1 MKHFKAYL
9 LPLLC
14 STLLFTACS
23 KNNENDVPDP
33 SQDRMMQELESSPI
47 KEFPKTANDQHDIK
61 LLVDYDR
68 RFSEMSDEMEDEL
81 IKMRDNGSLTDEFAR
96 NRKQD
101 NIQSALTM
109 LKDLD
114 LKTEQGRYIQGLMA
128 QYWEN
133 QAKLLNQNS
142 KTSQDIPNSTPDNIK
157 GLGEFLHAQ
166 EQLEHWEAQY
176 EPAEKNKS

>member
-1 MKHFKAYL
+1 
-9 LPLLC
+9 
-14 STLLFTACS
+14 
-23 KNNENDVPDP
+23 
-33 SQDRMMQELESSPI
+33 
-47 KEFPKTANDQHDIK
+47 
-61 LLVDYDR
+61 
-68 RFSEMSDEMEDEL
+68 MEDEL

-96 NRKQD
+96 SRKQD

-109 LKDLD
+109 LKALD

-142 KTSQDIPNSTPDNIK
+142 KASQDIPNSTPDNIK

-166 EQLEHWEAQY
+166 EQLDHWEAQY
-176 EPAEKNKS
+176 EPAEKSKS

>member
-1 MKHFKAYL
+1 MHNFKTYL

-14 STLLFTACS
+14 SSLLFTGCS
-23 KNNENDVPDP
+23 KNNEADAPDP
-33 SQDRMMQELESSPI
+33 SEDQMMQELESSPI
-47 KEFPKTANDQHDIK
+47 KEFPQTADDQHDIA
-61 LLVDYDR
+61 LLLDYDR

-96 NRKQD
+96 SRKQD

-133 QAKLLNQNS
+133 QAKLLNNTS
-142 KTSQDIPNSTPDNIK
+142 RTSQDIPNSTPDNIK

-166 EQLEHWEAQY
+166 EQLDHWEAQY
-176 EPAEKNKS
+176 PSTEKTKS

>member
-1 MKHFKAYL
+1 MSQMKAYL
-9 LPLLC
+9 LPLLF
-14 STLLFTACS
+14 SSLLFTACS
-23 KNNENDVPDP
+23 KNNEVDAPDP
-33 SQDRMMQELESSPI
+33 SEDRMMQELSSSPI
-47 KEFPKTANDQHDIK
+47 QEFPQTANDQHDIS
-61 LLVDYDR
+61 LLRDFDR
-68 RFSEMSDEMEDEL
+68 RFSDMSDEMEDEL

-96 NRKQD
+96 SRKQD

-133 QAKLLNQNS
+133 QAKLLNNS
-142 KTSQDIPNSTPDNIK
+142 SKPAQDLPNATPDNIK

-166 EQLEHWEAQY
+166 EQLDHWEAQY
-176 EPAEKNKS
+176 APAEQPKS

>member
-68 RFSEMSDEMEDEL
+68 RFSEMSDAMEDEL
-81 IKMRDNGSLTDEFAR
+81 IKLRDNGSLTDEFAR

-166 EQLEHWEAQY
+166 EQLDHWEAQY
-176 EPAEKNKS
+176 EPAEKSKS

>member
-23 KNNENDVPDP
+23 KNNENDAPDP

-47 KEFPKTANDQHDIK
+47 KEFPKTANDQHDIS

-68 RFSEMSDEMEDEL
+68 RFSEMSDAMEDEL

-96 NRKQD
+96 SRKQD

-109 LKDLD
+109 LKALD

-133 QAKLLNQNS
+133 QAKLINQNS
-142 KTSQDIPNSTPDNIK
+142 KASQDIPNSTPDNIK

-166 EQLEHWEAQY
+166 EQLDHWEAQY
-176 EPAEKNKS
+176 EPAEKSKS

>member
-68 RFSEMSDEMEDEL
+68 RFSEMSDAMEDEL
-81 IKMRDNGSLTDEFAR
+81 IKLRDNGSLTDEFAR

-166 EQLEHWEAQY
+166 EQLDHWEAQY

>member
-1 MKHFKAYL
+1 MRNFKAYL

-14 STLLFTACS
+14 SSLLFTGCS
-23 KNNENDVPDP
+23 KNNEADAPDP
-33 SQDRMMQELESSPI
+33 SEDRMMQELESSPI
-47 KEFPKTANDQHDIK
+47 REFPQTADDQHDIA
-61 LLVDYDR
+61 LLLDYDR

-96 NRKQD
+96 SRKQD

-133 QAKLLNQNS
+133 QAKLLNNTS

-166 EQLEHWEAQY
+166 EQLDHWEAQY
-176 EPAEKNKS
+176 PSTEKTKS

>member
-1 MKHFKAYL
+1 MSPIKAFL
-9 LPLLC
+9 VPLLF
-14 STLLFTACS
+14 SSLLLTACS
-23 KNNENDVPDP
+23 KNNEADAPDP
-33 SQDRMMQELESSPI
+33 SEDHMMQELESSPI
-47 KEFPKTANDQHDIK
+47 KEFPKTADDQHDIA
-61 LLVDYDR
+61 LLTDYDR
-68 RFSEMSDEMEDEL
+68 RFNEMSDEMEDEL

-96 NRKQD
+96 SRKQD

-133 QAKLLNQNS
+133 QAKLLNNTT

-166 EQLEHWEAQY
+166 EQLDHWEAQY
-176 EPAEKNKS
+176 PSSEKSKS

>member
-1 MKHFKAYL
+1 MHNFKAYL

-14 STLLFTACS
+14 SSLLFTGCS
-23 KNNENDVPDP
+23 KNNEVDAPDP
-33 SQDRMMQELESSPI
+33 SQDRMMQELESSPV
-47 KEFPKTANDQHDIK
+47 KEFPKTANDQHDIT

-96 NRKQD
+96 SRKQD

-109 LKDLD
+109 LKALD

-142 KTSQDIPNSTPDNIK
+142 KASQDIPNSTPDNIK

-166 EQLEHWEAQY
+166 EQLDHWEAQY
-176 EPAEKNKS
+176 EPAEKSKS

>member
-68 RFSEMSDEMEDEL
+68 RFSEMSDAMEDEL

-166 EQLEHWEAQY
+166 EQLDHWEAQY

>member
-1 MKHFKAYL
+1 MRNFKAYL

-14 STLLFTACS
+14 SSLLFTGCS
-23 KNNENDVPDP
+23 KNNEADAPDP
-33 SQDRMMQELESSPI
+33 SEDRMMQELESSPI
-47 KEFPKTANDQHDIK
+47 KEFPQTKDDQHDIA
-61 LLVDYDR
+61 LLLDYDR

-96 NRKQD
+96 SRKQD

-133 QAKLLNQNS
+133 QAKLLNNTS

-166 EQLEHWEAQY
+166 EQLDHWEAQY
-176 EPAEKNKS
+176 PSPEKTKS